1 MSAAL
6 QVAGK
11 LSVILV
17 TRYSSEQ
24 EKGRAHIVL
33 ERRMTS
39 GGLTDISP
47 ERMNPRDLI
56 SR

>member
-11 LSVILV
+11 ISEILV

-24 EKGRAHIVL
+24 EKGRARIVL

-39 GGLTDISP
+39 GGLTDIQP
-47 ERMNPRDLI
+47 
-56 SR
+56 

>member
-24 EKGRAHIVL
+24 EKRRAHIVL